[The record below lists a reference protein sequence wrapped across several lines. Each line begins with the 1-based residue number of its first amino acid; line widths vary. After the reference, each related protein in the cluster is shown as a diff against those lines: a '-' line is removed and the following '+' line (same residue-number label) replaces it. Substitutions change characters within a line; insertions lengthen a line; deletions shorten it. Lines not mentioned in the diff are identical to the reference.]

1 MIHVTVEM
9 DVLATATLSYP
20 DDALKDIVE
29 RVDND
34 RDQFIKKLKLN
45 RKSATSMVIVEVHDN
60 QGQRIMGRTLVEP
73 NYADAGCFLES
84 AIMNTT
90 PKDMYT
96 ALHSLCMDEEYIV
109 GMLPH
114 LARKFLP

>member
-1 MIHVTVEM
+1 MITVKVEM
-9 DVLATATLSYP
+9 DILATATMTYP
-20 DDALKDIVE
+20 DDALEGLIE

-34 RDQFIKKLKLN
+34 REKFIKRLRPKRN
-45 RKSATSMVIVEVHDN
+45 TATSMVVLEAVDSH
-60 QGQRIMGRTLVEP
+60 GQKIMERTLVEP

-109 GMLPH
+109 GMLPR